1 MGRVAAPNERVSP
14 RAVGWRAATHRHRP
28 SRHQRAVLLADE
40 PTGNLDPDLSL
51 EIMSLFREI
60 NAKGATVLIA
70 THDREL
76 IRRVD
81 RRSVMLDNGRI
92 VEAA

>member
-1 MGRVAAPNERVSP
+1 MN
-14 RAVGWRAATHRHRP
+14 
-28 SRHQRAVLLADE
+28 
-40 PTGNLDPDLSL
+40 
-51 EIMSLFREI
+51 LFREI
-60 NAKGATVLIA
+60 NARGTTVLIA

-81 RRSVMLDNGRI
+81 RRAVLLDGGRI

>member
-1 MGRVAAPNERVSP
+1 
-14 RAVGWRAATHRHRP
+14 
-28 SRHQRAVLLADE
+28 
-40 PTGNLDPDLSL
+40 
-51 EIMSLFREI
+51 MSLFREI